1 MKLPESISRI
11 IQDEKYEKDDIGMS
25 DSSVMIFRDKVLK
38 IQKLNKEAENEYGM
52 LLYLQGMLPV
62 PQVYA
67 WEKENGTAYLLM
79 EKCAGE
85 MACSEKYMADPAGQC
100 KLLAAGMKKMW
111 DMDIS
116 DCTFDQ
122 SLSHKLAQAE
132 INVKS
137 GLVDL
142 DNVEPETF
150 GENGFKDPYDLLEW
164 LCRNRPVEE
173 PVMSHGDYCLP
184 NLFGV
189 GERVTGFIDL
199 GRSGVGDKWCDI
211 AICFRSL
218 NHNYSGKYQKKYQE
232 KYQKKANMVY
242 DEMLLFRELGIKP
255 DWEKIKYY
263 ILLDELF

>member
-85 MACSEKYMADPAGQC
+85 MACSDNYMADPVTQC
-100 KLLAAGMKKMW
+100 RLLAAGMKKMW

-218 NHNYSGKYQKKYQE
+218 NHNYSGKYKKKIPGKVSE
-232 KYQKKANMVY
+232 KSQYG
-242 DEMLLFRELGIKP
+242 L
-255 DWEKIKYY
+255 
-263 ILLDELF
+263 

>member
-1 MKLPESISRI
+1 
-11 IQDEKYEKDDIGMS
+11 MS

-85 MACSEKYMADPAGQC
+85 MACSDNYMADPVTQC
-100 KLLAAGMKKMW
+100 RLLAAGMKKMW

-142 DNVEPETF
+142 DNVEEIMDAGANVFVVGTKVF
-150 GENGFKDPYDLLEW
+150 RGDITQNVKNFKNKFYDI
-164 LCRNRPVEE
+164 RYN
-173 PVMSHGDYCLP
+173 S
-184 NLFGV
+184 
-189 GERVTGFIDL
+189 
-199 GRSGVGDKWCDI
+199 S
-211 AICFRSL
+211 
-218 NHNYSGKYQKKYQE
+218 
-232 KYQKKANMVY
+232 
-242 DEMLLFRELGIKP
+242 
-255 DWEKIKYY
+255 
-263 ILLDELF
+263 

>member
-38 IQKLNKEAENEYGM
+38 IQKLSKEAENEYGM